1 METREQNGATFR
13 EIQVEAK
20 NRTVPGETIPPDT
33 VPRSMVKLG
42 LFRPLPMRGSLL
54 PRLGLSERLA
64 PW

>member
-20 NRTVPGETIPPDT
+20 KRTVPGETIPPDT